1 MSFGAPASSMGM
13 CITMTVDGG
22 EVRELNAAAGIL
34 EALAI
39 GRGCFDAE
47 LIAELRAANERVAAA
62 SGAVA
67 YAVADHDLHRRLSEP
82 CGDDELLRTLAS
94 VRRAL
99 HRVRSAA
106 APDAGEIERTFAEH
120 EAIIDAIERGEG
132 EAAAQAMRRHVAAEL
147 EGLLR
152 RGR

>member
-1 MSFGAPASSMGM
+1 M
-13 CITMTVDGG
+13 CITMAVDGG

-47 LIAELRAANERVAAA
+47 AIAELRAANERLAAA
-62 SGAVA
+62 DGALA

-82 CGDDELLRTLAS
+82 SGDEELLRVLAS
-94 VRRAL
+94 VRRSL

-106 APDAGEIERTFAEH
+106 APEPGEVQRTFAEH
-120 EAIIDAIERGEG
+120 EAIIDAIERGE
-132 EAAAQAMRRHVAAEL
+132 AQTAAQAMRRHVAAEL

-152 RGR
+152 RAR